1 MICAR
6 ECAREPTAKEIGLS
20 QVAGSTRR
28 PHRSESFEKRHSTRG
43 PGSRACVC
51 HPSLERHP
59 SRRYNI
65 VCIRIAIKCGLRLT
79 SGELGSVA
87 WPAGD
92 LVYPHNQGCLKII
105 ASDTTG
111 VLPAPC
117 VEAPMSGDGKEPSQR
132 RMYCERR
139 VADDKAIY
147 TKTSCPAQ
155 HPEASLLASRGSHSL
170 CTHASGVHLRASF
183 VRHHP
188 HQHQQQQESSNIF
201 LNKNKFGTTGFL
213 LGLTGLPFIRL

>member
-6 ECAREPTAKEIGLS
+6 ECARVPTAKEIGLS

-28 PHRSESFEKRHSTRG
+28 AHRSESYEKRHSTKG
-43 PGSRACVC
+43 PGSRAWIC
-51 HPSLERHP
+51 HPSLECHP

-65 VCIRIAIKCGLRLT
+65 VCIRIAIKLGLRLAG
-79 SGELGSVA
+79 GELASVA

-92 LVYPHNQGCLKII
+92 LVNPHNQGCLKII

-111 VLPAPC
+111 VLPARC
-117 VEAPMSGDGKEPSQR
+117 VKAPMSGDGKEPSQR

-147 TKTSCPAQ
+147 TKASCPT
-155 HPEASLLASRGSHSL
+155 SR
-170 CTHASGVHLRASF
+170 R
-183 VRHHP
+183 
-188 HQHQQQQESSNIF
+188 QSSCVA
-201 LNKNKFGTTGFL
+201 
-213 LGLTGLPFIRL
+213 

>member
-20 QVAGSTRR
+20 QVAGSTRCA
-28 PHRSESFEKRHSTRG
+28 HRSESYEKRHSTKG

-79 SGELGSVA
+79 GGELGSVA

-92 LVYPHNQGCLKII
+92 LVNPHNQGCLKII

-111 VLPAPC
+111 VLPA
-117 VEAPMSGDGKEPSQR
+117 SLR
-132 RMYCERR
+132 RNSEVWRR
-139 VADDKAIY
+139 EGAKPAAHVLRTARRRRQSHRHQN
-147 TKTSCPAQ
+147 TS
-155 HPEASLLASRGSHSL
+155 
-170 CTHASGVHLRASF
+170 
-183 VRHHP
+183 
-188 HQHQQQQESSNIF
+188 
-201 LNKNKFGTTGFL
+201 
-213 LGLTGLPFIRL
+213 